1 MLSISI
7 MRKDGR
13 RWRKREKERQ
23 MGRGDKTTDLETS
36 ENREEINRL
45 ASVKLFLL
53 QDTVSWG

>member
-1 MLSISI
+1 
-7 MRKDGR
+7 
-13 RWRKREKERQ
+13 